1 MRESEEDPEPAK
13 NGGPADD
20 DSCSEPVMPDCAEPA
35 ESLRDIRPECAAGEE
50 GSAVSAAAETE
61 ILQTETADGAPSG
74 KGESIDDKSYVDFR
88 NTPGSD

>member
-1 MRESEEDPEPAK
+1 MRESEEGPEPAE

-20 DSCSEPVMPDCAEPA
+20 DPCSEPVMLDCAEPA

-61 ILQTETADGAPSG
+61 ILQTETADGAQVE
-74 KGESIDDKSYVDFR
+74 KERV
-88 NTPGSD
+88 